1 MAGKN
6 PFTPCETRPLEEG
19 TRAEIAARIQTAVNT
34 DEIQQWQQGTPAE
47 WALES
52 LMIVRAQVY
61 RLPASGEIGAPIP
74 KRLELLFGLAR
85 VSGERDGQRCSKTPV
100 IAHFD
105 INLTL
110 V

>member
-6 PFTPCETRPLEEG
+6 PFTSCETRALEEG
-19 TRAEIAARIQTAVNT
+19 TPAEIASRIQTAVNT

-61 RLPASGEIGAPIP
+61 RLPASGEIGADTEAARTVIRTRPR
-74 KRLELLFGLAR
+74 KR
-85 VSGERDGQRCSKTPV
+85 ERDGQRCSKTPV